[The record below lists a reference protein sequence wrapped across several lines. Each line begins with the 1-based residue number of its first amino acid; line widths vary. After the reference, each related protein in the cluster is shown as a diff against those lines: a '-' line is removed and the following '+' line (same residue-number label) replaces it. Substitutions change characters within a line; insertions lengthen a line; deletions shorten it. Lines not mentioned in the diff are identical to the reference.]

1 MVPSSQSC
9 EEESKLVCAKY
20 AWGCGHVE
28 SAKQLLLLFFYPS
41 SNSQALT
48 LFAFNMW
55 QCLGASLLGVSRER
69 VSEASVDA
77 MNDT

>member
-1 MVPSSQSC
+1 MPSSQSC

-28 SAKQLLLLFFYPS
+28 NAKQLYYYFFYPS

-55 QCLGASLLGVSRER
+55 QCLGAPLLGVSRER
-69 VSEASVDA
+69 VS
-77 MNDT
+77 

>member
-28 SAKQLLLLFFYPS
+28 SAKATLFFFYLS

-77 MNDT
+77 MDDT

>member
-48 LFAFNMW
+48 LLPLICGNAW
-55 QCLGASLLGVSRER
+55 GPHSWESPGRE
-69 VSEASVDA
+69 
-77 MNDT
+77 